1 MKWFHKIM
9 PREEKFFVLFDRHAT
24 CIKAGA
30 GILRRILDGG
40 HEVPAHCN
48 ALMATEHEADVI
60 AHEVLEAIR
69 RSFITPFDRS
79 DIKGLITSMDD
90 AIDQMN
96 KTAKAIMLYE
106 VTQFEDIMRQMGDVI
121 VRSADLTAE
130 IVPLLKKMA
139 PNAARLHALTRQVVV
154 FEEESDHLCDAGLKA
169 LYLEKGKQDA
179 MAFIIGSEIYDHLEK
194 VADRLEDVASQVNGI
209 LIEHM

>member
-1 MKWFHKIM
+1 
-9 PREEKFFVLFDRHAT
+9 
-24 CIKAGA
+24 
-30 GILRRILDGG
+30 
-40 HEVPAHCN
+40 
-48 ALMATEHEADVI
+48 
-60 AHEVLEAIR
+60 
-69 RSFITPFDRS
+69 
-79 DIKGLITSMDD
+79 
-90 AIDQMN
+90 
-96 KTAKAIMLYE
+96 MLYE
-106 VTQFEDIMRQMGDVI
+106 VTQFEDTMRQMGDVI

-130 IVPLLKKMA
+130 IVPLLKNMA